1 MVPKAYRL
9 LRSITC
15 QFSCG
20 QTGGCRRV
28 DARFALAFWTLAF
41 GPLAVE
47 TSVPSDAC
55 HPWHWSLSA
64 LVTVGA
70 GWCERP
76 LDQPS
81 IIQQSIRRTVQ
92 TTIKSSSMKFRSPRL
107 SKHRATA
114 NSA

>member
-28 DARFALAFWTLAF
+28 DARFALAVWTLAF

-64 LVTVGA
+64 LVSVGA

-76 LDQPS
+76 LDQPA
-81 IIQQSIRRTVQ
+81 IQRSTKAQVPPRSETALN
-92 TTIKSSSMKFRSPRL
+92 SSDASGAVHPR
-107 SKHRATA
+107 
-114 NSA
+114 

>member
-28 DARFALAFWTLAF
+28 DARFALAVWTLAF

-81 IIQQSIRRTVQ
+81 NPTLDESTGSATERNG
-92 TTIKSSSMKFRSPRL
+92 SKFV
-107 SKHRATA
+107 
-114 NSA
+114 

>member
-1 MVPKAYRL
+1 MVLKAL
-9 LRSITC
+9 WLSFAFTLPVG
-15 QFSCG
+15 CG

-28 DARFALAFWTLAF
+28 DARFALTVWTLAF
-41 GPLAVE
+41 RPLAVE

-70 GWCERP
+70 GWCEKP

-81 IIQQSIRRTVQ
+81 IPT
-92 TTIKSSSMKFRSPRL
+92 L
-107 SKHRATA
+107 DE
-114 NSA
+114 SAGSFGKVGEHAHCEVVGPWA